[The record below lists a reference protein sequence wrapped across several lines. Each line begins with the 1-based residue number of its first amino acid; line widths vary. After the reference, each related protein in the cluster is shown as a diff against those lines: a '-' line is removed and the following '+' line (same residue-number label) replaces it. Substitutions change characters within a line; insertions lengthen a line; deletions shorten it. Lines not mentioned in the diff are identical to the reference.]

1 MTDELDAELAAWAES
16 DAPVTVPGR
25 ILRGAAARAAGRRA
39 LAWAGYPNVE
49 AGRITRAG
57 TGRSQTGNLRHRQVR
72 LDVVT
77 DARRDDEN
85 PEWVWPWSLSWSSSI
100 PLSLTR

>member
-49 AGRITRAG
+49 AGRTTRAG
-57 TGRSQTGNLRHRQVR
+57 TGPVSYTH
-72 LDVVT
+72 
-77 DARRDDEN
+77 
-85 PEWVWPWSLSWSSSI
+85 
-100 PLSLTR
+100 LTLPTTPYV

>member
-39 LAWAGYPNVE
+39 LDKSLGVGCGSSFWAARCHV
-49 AGRITRAG
+49 RISVYSG
-57 TGRSQTGNLRHRQVR
+57 
-72 LDVVT
+72 
-77 DARRDDEN
+77 
-85 PEWVWPWSLSWSSSI
+85 
-100 PLSLTR
+100 

>member
-39 LAWAGYPNVE
+39 LAWAGYP
-49 AGRITRAG
+49 
-57 TGRSQTGNLRHRQVR
+57 
-72 LDVVT
+72 
-77 DARRDDEN
+77 
-85 PEWVWPWSLSWSSSI
+85 
-100 PLSLTR
+100 LSLIHI

>member
-39 LAWAGYPNVE
+39 LAWAGY
-49 AGRITRAG
+49 
-57 TGRSQTGNLRHRQVR
+57 
-72 LDVVT
+72 
-77 DARRDDEN
+77 
-85 PEWVWPWSLSWSSSI
+85 
-100 PLSLTR
+100 